1 LLSDVEKALLEKFER
16 SYKHLIAWLKQD
28 YQNTNLLTSAHPE
41 MGVFND
47 VIASEARQSPAAR
60 ANAG

>member
-1 LLSDVEKALLEKFER
+1 MQAKNWGVIEASLDAL
-16 SYKHLIAWLKQD
+16 I
-28 YQNTNLLTSAHPE
+28 SAHPE

>member
-1 LLSDVEKALLEKFER
+1 MRWRVSSDDSVNYPDTSPQTQTRRIKLK
-16 SYKHLIAWLKQD
+16 SLI
-28 YQNTNLLTSAHPE
+28 SAHPE